1 MRFIIKHEMKG
12 RMRIHLLQN
21 RMTYEQADIL
31 LYFLTNMK
39 RFHQRKCMSARRMLS
54 SAIPVTE
61 RPYIEEI
68 KRFSYEK
75 TEVPAG
81 LLENSGRAL
90 NAAYQEKLINKVL
103 FGYARKWFLPY
114 PVMPLYDGSIV
125 KVYLQRF
132 KGVV

>member
-1 MRFIIKHEMKG
+1 MRFIIKHEMNG

-39 RFHQRKCMSARRMLS
+39 TVS
-54 SAIPVTE
+54 SAKVYE
-61 RPYIEEI
+61 RTQDAVIRYTGDREVIIEEM

-90 NAAYQEKLINKVL
+90 NAAYQEKLIKFCLGMQENG
-103 FGYARKWFLPY
+103 FFHIR
-114 PVMPLYDGSIV
+114 
-125 KVYLQRF
+125 
-132 KGVV
+132 